1 MRAFPRLGDYVIA
14 TRLTSS
20 PAGFSKALLVGA
32 RMFGAMLDRHALL
45 IYGTLLALVVAV
57 CQLALQSFSV
67 ETDEAWI
74 LLSTFKA
81 FRLGMGGAEAV
92 EFPTV
97 TSGGLHLLIHGLLGH
112 ATDAI
117 AVHRTV
123 SLLFLA
129 ILLLLVFA
137 LMRRLGAPPKHAAAG
152 AMLVLATPGLLLQ
165 ASLAMAEII
174 ATVVLLATVVYW
186 ERRGRLSLSG
196 SAITGL
202 LLGLTCATRT
212 NCLVSIPVMAVC
224 ATLDAA
230 DWTTGLS
237 RAATMVAG
245 SVVVYGIGVGG
256 YAGLFVVGNWAGF
269 AHAMGGATGA
279 SVDKNLGDYLLNLNL
294 AADFFPP
301 LLIAGVLAG
310 LVAIWRRGAGELRLP
325 LVLVSISL
333 VGALAWIIEAP
344 IPHVRYAWP
353 FAPFLF
359 VAGGI
364 LAHLTGALARPWS
377 QPVVHLFVI
386 GSVLHQTVTSL
397 VYIGAGDSLVAVS
410 QANRQVGVPSP
421 LEHTTN
427 IRQQQNMA
435 RFIAGLPGQANITTE
450 FYGTGYPLSYLSQR
464 PIRGITSWDS
474 PRLRPLYFVIAPVD
488 IALPRQHSRV
498 IGWLQRNC
506 TLALRAGDY
515 SIFSVHGPEPF
526 PVLVEV
532 HQAD

>member
-1 MRAFPRLGDYVIA
+1 MRTIPRSRDHVTA
-14 TRLTSS
+14 TRLTRS
-20 PAGFSKALLVGA
+20 PAGFTNALLDGA
-32 RMFGAMLDRHALL
+32 RMFGAVVDRHALW
-45 IYGTLLALVVAV
+45 IYGTLLVLMFAV
-57 CQLALQSFSV
+57 CQLAVRSFTV

-81 FRLGMGGAEAV
+81 LRLGMGGSAAV

-97 TSGGLHLLIHGLLGH
+97 TSGGLHFLIHGLLGR
-112 ATDAI
+112 ATDSI
-117 AVHRTV
+117 VVHRTV
-123 SLLFLA
+123 SLLFLGA
-129 ILLLLVFA
+129 LVLLVFG
-137 LMRRLGAPPKHAAAG
+137 LMRRLGAEPRHAAAG
-152 AMLVLATPGLLLQ
+152 GMLVLATPGLVLQ

-224 ATLDAA
+224 ATLDAS

-237 RAATMVAG
+237 RAAAMVAG
-245 SVVVYGIGVGG
+245 SVAVYGIGVGG

-269 AHAMGGATGA
+269 AHVMGGATGA

-310 LVAIWRRGAGELRLP
+310 LVAIWRRATGELRLP

-333 VGALAWIIEAP
+333 VGALAWTIGAP
-344 IPHVRYAWP
+344 LPHVRYAWP

-359 VAGGI
+359 VAAGM

-377 QPVVHLFVI
+377 QFIVHLFVI

-397 VYIGAGDSLVAVS
+397 VYIGSGDSFVAAS

-427 IRQQQNMA
+427 IRQQGEMA
-435 RFIAGLPGQANITTE
+435 RFIAGLPAQADITTE
-450 FYGTGYPLSYLSQR
+450 FLPLGFPLSYLSHR
-464 PIRGITSWDS
+464 PVRSITSWDS
-474 PRLRPLYFVIAPVD
+474 PRQRPLYFIVAPGA
-488 IALPRQHSRV
+488 IALPHAYSRV

-506 TLALRAGDY
+506 TLVLTAGDY
-515 SIFSVHGPEPF
+515 AIFSVHGPEPF
-526 PVLVEV
+526 PVLVAV
-532 HQAD
+532 HQAG